1 MKIVIGC
8 DKGGLRLKQ
17 PIMDALREE
26 GHEIIEVGTMSLEQI
41 VPHSQTA
48 HAAAEVI
55 QRGEAEMG
63 ILICG
68 TGMGMSICANKHKG
82 IYAAVVESVYAA
94 EYSRKINNANVL
106 CMGARVVGS
115 GLAVDMVDLFLDTE
129 FENSGNHPRRV
140 ALLAEIEKTHR

>member
-55 QRGEAEMG
+55 QRG
-63 ILICG
+63 
-68 TGMGMSICANKHKG
+68 
-82 IYAAVVESVYAA
+82 
-94 EYSRKINNANVL
+94 
-106 CMGARVVGS
+106 
-115 GLAVDMVDLFLDTE
+115 D
-129 FENSGNHPRRV
+129 
-140 ALLAEIEKTHR
+140 